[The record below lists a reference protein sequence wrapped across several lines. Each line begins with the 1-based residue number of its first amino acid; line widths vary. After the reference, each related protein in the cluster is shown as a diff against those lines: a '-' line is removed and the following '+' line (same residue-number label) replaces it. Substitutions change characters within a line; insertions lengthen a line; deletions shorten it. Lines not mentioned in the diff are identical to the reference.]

1 MKVTTNTQLI
11 ESRAKWARRIAP
23 VTMLL
28 LLAGLITNFLSI
40 NQPGLFRITLI
51 LLGVGFVSAIIS
63 SHLVNHW
70 VREPRAD
77 QLLTQLLK
85 KFGNDYALF
94 NHTSPVPHVLLAP
107 NGLYTIVVKPQDGAI
122 TVSGR
127 RASRR
132 FDWRRLFR
140 LLADEGLGSPVSE
153 AEGQA
158 HRLKKFLGKQLT
170 EEQIPPVMPLIIF
183 SGKNVQLTV
192 REPAVPVVQ
201 TNELK
206 YFLRDQEK
214 TRVVSPEQRRKL
226 AEILGGQ

>member
-1 MKVTTNTQLI
+1 
-11 ESRAKWARRIAP
+11 
-23 VTMLL
+23 MLL

-40 NQPGLFRITLI
+40 NQPGLFRITLV

-85 KFGNDYALF
+85 KFGNDYVLF
-94 NHTSPVPHVLLAP
+94 NYTSPVSHALLAP
-107 NGLYTIVVKPQDGAI
+107 NGLYAIVVKPQDGAI
-122 TVSGR
+122 SVSGR
-127 RASRR
+127 RVSRR
-132 FDWRRLFR
+132 FDWRRLLR

-158 HRLKKFLGKQLT
+158 NRLKKFLGKQLT
-170 EEQIPPVMPLIIF
+170 EEQIPPVMPIIIF

-192 REPAVPVVQ
+192 HEPAVPAMQ

-206 YFLRDQEK
+206 SFLRDQEK
-214 TRVVSPEQRRKL
+214 NRAISPEQRRRL
-226 AEILGGQ
+226 IEILGGQ

>member
-1 MKVTTNTQLI
+1 MKVTTNDQLI

-23 VTMLL
+23 ISMLL
-28 LLAGLITNFLSI
+28 LLGGLVTNFLSI
-40 NQPGLFRITLI
+40 NQPELFRVTLV

-63 SHLVNHW
+63 SHMVNQW

-85 KFGNDYALF
+85 KFGNDYLLF
-94 NHTSPVPHVLLAP
+94 NHTSPASHVLLAP
-107 NGLYTIVVKPQDGAI
+107 NGLYTIVVKAQDGNI
-122 TVSGR
+122 TVKGR
-127 RASRR
+127 RVSRS

-140 LLADEGLGSPVSE
+140 LLADEGVGSPVGE

-158 HRLKKFLGKQLT
+158 GRLKKFLRKELT
-170 EEQIPPVMPLIIF
+170 EEEIPPIMPLILF
-183 SGKNVQLTV
+183 SGKNVQLTIQ
-192 REPAVPVVQ
+192 EPAIPVMQ

-206 YFLRDQEK
+206 SFLREQERK
-214 TRVVSPEQRRKL
+214 RVISPEQRRKL

>member
-1 MKVTTNTQLI
+1 MKVTTNNQLI
-11 ESRAKWARRIAP
+11 ENRAKWARRIAP
-23 VTMLL
+23 ISMLL
-28 LLAGLITNFLSI
+28 LLGGLVTNFLSI
-40 NQPGLFRITLI
+40 NQPDFFRVTLI

-63 SHLVNHW
+63 SHLVNQW

-85 KFGNDYALF
+85 KFSNDYLLF

-107 NGLYTIVVKPQDGAI
+107 NGLYTMVVKAQDGQI
-122 TVSGR
+122 TVKGR
-127 RASRR
+127 RVSRS

-140 LLADEGLGSPVSE
+140 LLADEGVGSPVSE

-158 HRLKKFLGKQLT
+158 HRLRKFLKKDLAD
-170 EEQIPPVMPLIIF
+170 EEIPPIMPLILF
-183 SGKNVQLTV
+183 TGKNVQLTV
-192 REPAVPVVQ
+192 QEPAIPAMQ

-206 YFLRDQEK
+206 SFLRDQERK
-214 TRVVSPEQRRKL
+214 RTISPEQRRKL

>member
-1 MKVTTNTQLI
+1 
-11 ESRAKWARRIAP
+11 
-23 VTMLL
+23 
-28 LLAGLITNFLSI
+28 
-40 NQPGLFRITLI
+40 
-51 LLGVGFVSAIIS
+51 
-63 SHLVNHW
+63 

-85 KFGNDYALF
+85 KFNNDYVLF

-140 LLADEGLGSPVSE
+140 LLADEGVGSPISE

-158 HRLKKFLGKQLT
+158 HRLKKHLGKQLT

-192 REPAVPVVQ
+192 HEPAVPAMQ

-206 YFLRDQEK
+206 TFLRDREK
-214 TRVVSPEQRRKL
+214 TRAISPEQRRKL
-226 AEILGGQ
+226 TEILGGQ